1 MSRAHSESH
10 PGGLAGRVRSI
21 VWGDQDPRVRATWR
35 VLLPWPVLWF
45 LAGSIGV
52 AVAGAVVPGSVSGAT
67 GVLSFGLFQAVFS
80 GAAWVAWARYV
91 DHRPLANYGFSLS
104 RSWALDLLVGFV
116 AVMVGFGVW
125 HTLGGQ
131 LGWTSVEVALVDPGP
146 AVAYGLAALFVGIL
160 VNAWVQELVFYGV
173 TLTNAAEGLASRGVT
188 PSRAVVGAW
197 AVAAGLFALKHRP
210 PTVEEALVMV
220 AGLGIFG
227 LLYVHTGELAL
238 SIGVHTGANY
248 AGKVLFVAPSLAGGR
263 LSVFQSSIEVSG
275 FLGTLAGGAIP
286 QLVVAYL
293 LLLGWLRL
301 RDGRVI
307 VDTASL
313 ARWRESWPAEV
324 G

>member
-1 MSRAHSESH
+1 M
-10 PGGLAGRVRSI
+10 PGDATETRPRGADRLGAVIWGRR
-21 VWGDQDPRVRATWR
+21 DPRIRATWR

-52 AVAGAVVPGSVSGAT
+52 VVAGSVVPGSVSGPT
-67 GVLSFGLFQAVFS
+67 GILTFGLFQAAFS

-104 RSWALDLLVGFV
+104 RSWVLDLLVGFL
-116 AVMVGFGVW
+116 AVLAGFGVW
-125 HTLGGQ
+125 HAVGTR
-131 LGWTSVEVALVDPGP
+131 LGWTSLEVVLADPGP
-146 AVAYGLAALFVGIL
+146 AFAYGLAALFVGVL
-160 VNAWVQELVFYGV
+160 VNAGVQELVFYGV

-188 PSRAVVGAW
+188 PSRAVLGAW

-238 SIGVHTGANY
+238 SIGVHTGVNY
-248 AGKVLFVAPSLAGGR
+248 AGKALFVAPSLAGGR
-263 LSVFQSSIEVSG
+263 LSVFQANIEVSG

-293 LLLGWLRL
+293 LLIGWLRW
-301 RDGRVI
+301 RHGRVI